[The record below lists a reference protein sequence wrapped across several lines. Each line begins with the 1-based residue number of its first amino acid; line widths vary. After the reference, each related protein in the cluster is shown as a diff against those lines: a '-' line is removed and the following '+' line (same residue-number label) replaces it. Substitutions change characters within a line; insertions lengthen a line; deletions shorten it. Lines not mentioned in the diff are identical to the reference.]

1 MKKLVAL
8 ILALVMCLFCFAAC
22 GNNNDAK
29 DTDTNADTEASSDT
43 NADTAEDVAADVA
56 GDIAYLQSQG
66 KMIVG
71 VTYLEPLDFQD
82 ENGAWIG
89 FDAELA
95 MAVGEKLGV
104 EVEFQEISWEAK
116 EAELAAKHIDCIWN
130 GLTITPA
137 RQEEM
142 SISSPYMI
150 NKQIVV
156 VRADDAGNYSD
167 VNSLA
172 GKVIAAE
179 AGSAGEEIV
188 LGNIADAV
196 YVEKSIQLDALTEV
210 KALTSD
216 AAVIDYVMANYL
228 INKEGS
234 DYADLEILDMSLSDT
249 EYYGIAFRKGSDL
262 TARVNEILAE
272 LEEDGTIAAIAEKYA
287 LSDALVS
294 MAAE

>member
-8 ILALVMCLFCFAAC
+8 TLALMMCLFCFTAC
-22 GNNNDAK
+22 GGN
-29 DTDTNADTEASSDT
+29 T
-43 NADTAEDVAADVA
+43 DVA
-56 GDIAYLQSQG
+56 GDTNAATDSVADTAADTPEVVEDVAYLTEQG

-71 VTYLEPLDFQD
+71 ITYLEPLDFQD
-82 ENGAWIG
+82 ADGNWIG

-95 MAVGEKLGV
+95 AAVAAKLGV
-104 EVEFQEISWEAK
+104 EVVFQEISWEAK
-116 EAELAAKHIDCIWN
+116 EAVLAAKHIDCIWN
-130 GLTITPA
+130 GLTITPS

-142 SISSPYMI
+142 SISKPYMK

-156 VRADDAGNYSD
+156 VRADDSGNYSD

-172 GKVIAAE
+172 GKVVAAE

-188 LGNIADAV
+188 LGNITDAI

-234 DYADLEILDMSLSDT
+234 DFADLAILDMGLSDD

-262 TARVNEILAE
+262 TEKVNGILAE
-272 LEEDGTIAAIAEKYA
+272 LEADGTIAAIAEKYA
-287 LSDALVS
+287 LTDAVLS
-294 MAAE
+294 MAE

>member
-8 ILALVMCLFCFAAC
+8 TLALMMCLFCFTAC
-22 GNNNDAK
+22 GGNTDVNVNDTAGS
-29 DTDTNADTEASSDT
+29 DSIADTSAETPAVV
-43 NADTAEDVAADVA
+43 EDVA
-56 GDIAYLQSQG
+56 YLTAQG

-71 VTYLEPLDFQD
+71 ITYLEPLDFQD
-82 ENGAWIG
+82 ADGNWIG

-95 MAVGEKLGV
+95 AAVAEKLGV
-104 EVEFQEISWEAK
+104 EVVFQEISWEAK

-137 RQEEM
+137 REEEM
-142 SISSPYMI
+142 SISKPYMK

-188 LGNIADAV
+188 LGNISDAV

-234 DYADLEILDMSLSDT
+234 DFADLAILDMALSHD

-262 TARVNEILAE
+262 TEKVNGILSE
-272 LEEDGTIAAIAEKYA
+272 LEADGTIAAIAEKYA
-287 LSDALVS
+287 LTDAVLS
-294 MAAE
+294 MAD

>member
-1 MKKLVAL
+1 MKKLIAL
-8 ILALVMCLFCFAAC
+8 TMALLMCLFCFTAC
-22 GNNNDAK
+22 GGNGETDVK
-29 DTDTNADTEASSDT
+29 DTDTSADVADTGNADA
-43 NADTAEDVAADVA
+43 AVVEDVAY
-56 GDIAYLQSQG
+56 ITEQG

-71 VTYLEPLDFQD
+71 ITYLEPLDFQD
-82 ENGAWIG
+82 ADSNWIG

-95 MAVGEKLGV
+95 AAVAAKLGV
-104 EVEFQEISWEAK
+104 EVVFQEISWEAK

-137 RQEEM
+137 REEEM
-142 SISSPYMI
+142 SISKPYMK

-188 LGNIADAV
+188 LGNISDAV

-234 DYADLEILDMSLSDT
+234 DFADLSILDMNLSDD
-249 EYYGIAFRKGSDL
+249 EFYGIAFRKGSDL
-262 TARVNEILAE
+262 TEKVNGILAE
-272 LEEDGTIAAIAEKYA
+272 LEADGTIAAIAEKYA
-287 LSDALVS
+287 LNDALVS
-294 MAAE
+294 MAG

>member
-1 MKKLVAL
+1 
-8 ILALVMCLFCFAAC
+8 
-22 GNNNDAK
+22 
-29 DTDTNADTEASSDT
+29 
-43 NADTAEDVAADVA
+43 
-56 GDIAYLQSQG
+56 
-66 KMIVG
+66 MIVG
-71 VTYLEPLDFQD
+71 ITYLEPLDFQD
-82 ENGAWIG
+82 ADANWIG

-95 MAVGEKLGV
+95 TAVAEKLGV
-104 EVEFQEISWEAK
+104 EVVFQEISWEAK

-130 GLTITPA
+130 GLTITPS

-142 SISSPYMI
+142 SISKPYMK

-156 VRADDAGNYSD
+156 VLADEAEGYTD

-234 DYADLEILDMSLSDT
+234 DFADLAILDMALSDD

-262 TARVNEILAE
+262 TEKVNGILAE
-272 LEEDGTIAAIAEKYA
+272 LEADGTIAAIAEKYA
-287 LSDALVS
+287 LTAAVLS
-294 MAAE
+294 MAD

>member
-1 MKKLVAL
+1 MKKLIAL
-8 ILALVMCLFCFAAC
+8 SLALVMCLFCFAAC
-22 GNNNDAK
+22 GGDENNTV
-29 DTDTNADTEASSDT
+29 DTSNDTNADTV
-43 NADTAEDVAADVA
+43 NDVAADVVE
-56 GDIAYLQSQG
+56 DIAYLQSQG

-71 VTYLEPLDFQD
+71 ITYLEPLDFQD

-104 EVEFQEISWEAK
+104 AVEFQEISWEAK

-142 SISSPYMI
+142 SISNPYMV

-179 AGSAGEEIV
+179 AGSAGEEVV
-188 LGNIADAV
+188 LGKVADAT
-196 YVEKSIQLDALTEV
+196 YIEKSIQLDALTEV
-210 KALTSD
+210 KSLTSD

-228 INKEGS
+228 VNKEGS
-234 DYADLEILDMSLSDT
+234 AYADLEILDMGLSDD

-262 TARVNEILAE
+262 TAKVNEILAE
-272 LEEDGTIAAIAEKYA
+272 LEADGTIAAIAEKYA
-287 LSDALVS
+287 LNDALVS
-294 MAAE
+294 VAAE

>member
-1 MKKLVAL
+1 VAY
-8 ILALVMCLFCFAAC
+8 I
-22 GNNNDAK
+22 
-29 DTDTNADTEASSDT
+29 TEQA
-43 NADTAEDVAADVA
+43 
-56 GDIAYLQSQG
+56 

-71 VTYLEPLDFQD
+71 ITYLEPLDFQD
-82 ENGAWIG
+82 ADSNWIG

-95 MAVGEKLGV
+95 AAVAAKLGV
-104 EVEFQEISWEAK
+104 EVVFQEISWEAK

-137 RQEEM
+137 REEEM
-142 SISSPYMI
+142 SISKPYMK

-156 VRADDAGNYSD
+156 VRADDEGNYSD

-188 LGNIADAV
+188 LGNISDAV

-234 DYADLEILDMSLSDT
+234 DFADLSILDMNLSDD
-249 EYYGIAFRKGSDL
+249 EFYGIAFRKGSDL
-262 TARVNEILAE
+262 TEKVNGILAE
-272 LEEDGTIAAIAEKYA
+272 LEADGTITAIAEKYA
-287 LSDALVS
+287 LNDALVS
-294 MAAE
+294 MAG

>member
-1 MKKLVAL
+1 MKKLIAL
-8 ILALVMCLFCFAAC
+8 TLALVMCLFCFAAC
-22 GNNNDAK
+22 GNDGSSND
-29 DTDTNADTEASSDT
+29 TSADTS
-43 NADTAEDVAADVA
+43 ADTAADVNDA
-56 GDIAYLQSQG
+56 AVEDIAYLQSQG

-71 VTYLEPLDFQD
+71 ITYLEPLDFQD
-82 ENGAWIG
+82 ADGAWTG

-104 EVEFQEISWEAK
+104 DVEFQEISWEAK

-142 SISSPYMI
+142 SISNPYMK

-156 VRADDAGNYSD
+156 VRAEDSGNYSD

-188 LGNIADAV
+188 LGNVADAI

-228 INKEGS
+228 VNKEGS
-234 DYADLEILDMSLSDT
+234 DFADLEILDMGLSDD

-262 TARVNEILAE
+262 TAKVNEILAE
-272 LEEDGTIAAIAEKYA
+272 LEADGTIAAIAEKYA
-287 LSDALVS
+287 LTDALVS
-294 MAAE
+294 VAG

>member
-1 MKKLVAL
+1 MKKFIAL
-8 ILALVMCLFCFAAC
+8 TLALVMCVFCFAAC
-22 GNNNDAK
+22 GG
-29 DTDTNADTEASSDT
+29 NADTKDTEAAANTDVETKNDT
-43 NADTAEDVAADVA
+43 AADTAADVVEDVAYVTA
-56 GDIAYLQSQG
+56 QG
-66 KMIVG
+66 KLVVG
-71 VTYLEPLDFQD
+71 ITYLEPLDFQD
-82 ENGAWIG
+82 ENGAWVG

-95 MAVGEKLGV
+95 AAVAEKLGV
-104 EVEFQEISWEAK
+104 DVEYQEISWEAK

-137 RQEEM
+137 REEEM
-142 SISSPYMI
+142 SISKPYMV

-167 VNSLA
+167 IASLA

-188 LGNIADAV
+188 LGNITDAV

-228 INKEGS
+228 VNKEGS
-234 DYADLEILDMSLSDT
+234 DFADLEILDMGLSDT

-262 TARVNEILAE
+262 TAKVNEILAE
-272 LEEDGTIAAIAEKYA
+272 LEADGTIAAIAEKYA
-287 LSDALVS
+287 LTDALVS
-294 MAAE
+294 MAG